1 MSGADA
7 PGAAGALRDLL
18 ERYDRD
24 NRLAIDTVYAQFS
37 PTLDDFYHEALTVV
51 FPEPAGAGVPAA
63 EVSPEITLTR
73 TVPGQEP
80 KSVRGA
86 GAPFPL
92 ARAAAL
98 AAAALGRDGL
108 RLRPRQVGAASGW
121 PCSSSRRGP
130 TSSPCCPEPFS
141 CAVPLRRSPA
151 PFPCAAP
158 GRGPPAARA
167 RWHGPC

>member
-1 MSGADA
+1 VSGADA
-7 PGAAGALRDLL
+7 PGGAGAAGALRDLL

-24 NRLAIDTVYAQFS
+24 NRLAIDAVYAQFS
-37 PTLDDFYHEALTVV
+37 PTLDDFYHEALTVD
-51 FPEPAGAGVPAA
+51 FPDRGEGGDPGP

-108 RLRPRQVGAASGW
+108 RLRPRQVGRSQRVALLLEPEGTDVTAAL
-121 PCSSSRRGP
+121 P
-130 TSSPCCPEPFS
+130 
-141 CAVPLRRSPA
+141 
-151 PFPCAAP
+151 
-158 GRGPPAARA
+158 
-167 RWHGPC
+167 

>member
-7 PGAAGALRDLL
+7 PGAAGAAGALRDLL

-51 FPEPAGAGVPAA
+51 FPEPAVAGGPAA
-63 EVSPEITLTR
+63 EVRPEITLTR

-108 RLRPRQVGAASGW
+108 RLRPRQVGRGQRVALLVEPEGTDVASVL
-121 PCSSSRRGP
+121 P
-130 TSSPCCPEPFS
+130 
-141 CAVPLRRSPA
+141 
-151 PFPCAAP
+151 
-158 GRGPPAARA
+158 
-167 RWHGPC
+167 